1 LNYDFINRATMS
13 CYVERSMWDFLKKKK
28 KEACGILR
36 KDLASIIDKE

>member
-1 LNYDFINRATMS
+1 M
-13 CYVERSMWDFLKKKK
+13 LKEACGIFSKKK